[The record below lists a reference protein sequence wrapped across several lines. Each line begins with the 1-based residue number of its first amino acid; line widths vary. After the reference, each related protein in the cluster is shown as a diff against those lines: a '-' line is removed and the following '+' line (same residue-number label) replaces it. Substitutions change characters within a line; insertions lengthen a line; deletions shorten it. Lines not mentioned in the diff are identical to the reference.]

1 LQTFRSVTILDDV
14 VKKVLEEQFQKG
26 VLKTSNRKGVLEMV
40 EECGKKV
47 PTLMAPSM
55 HEVNSWLSTRLSQAK
70 KAESSDGQAKSVARN
85 LSQEEEEEVTAG
97 EATRGCRCH
106 QE

>member
-1 LQTFRSVTILDDV
+1 VEPSNKNTPFQAPATVSVDEELIMGHGLQTFRSVTILDDV

-47 PTLMAPSM
+47 P
-55 HEVNSWLSTRLSQAK
+55 NI
-70 KAESSDGQAKSVARN
+70 DGSFSA
-85 LSQEEEEEVTAG
+85 
-97 EATRGCRCH
+97 
-106 QE
+106 